1 MSSAE
6 LLDILARVE
15 AHEGGRCVVLNMQD
29 IEEISTDRL
38 GANGLV
44 EILPCGRL
52 ALTELGRSRLA

>member
-38 GANGLV
+38 GANGH
-44 EILPCGRL
+44 
-52 ALTELGRSRLA
+52 T